1 MFSCHNTRGCF
12 KFPLHCVV
20 LHISVRTRAAAS
32 SSAFVLWLWL
42 RVVWAASQNTHYAE
56 SFRDRQ
62 VAFINRLCIKMRII
76 HHKPPLSP
84 LTTVCVHHFLS
95 LSVMYMTFPY
105 VLPGEMP
112 KKFNLNTQILS
123 FMVAS
128 NSRHLSEGSFFLFF
142 FVHPCVCVYVC
153 GNVCC
158 HVHTLPD

>member
-1 MFSCHNTRGCF
+1 M
-12 KFPLHCVV
+12 
-20 LHISVRTRAAAS
+20 
-32 SSAFVLWLWL
+32 
-42 RVVWAASQNTHYAE
+42 
-56 SFRDRQ
+56 
-62 VAFINRLCIKMRII
+62 AFINRLCIKMRII

-95 LSVMYMTFPY
+95 LSVMCMTFPY

-142 FVHPCVCVYVC
+142 FSCTRVFVSMSVGMFVVMSIHCQISALMCNNKCRCECTFPCGWLCSTGFSEGLLCSVVRLSFTAY
-153 GNVCC
+153 
-158 HVHTLPD
+158 L